1 MKTKKAIFEEVR
13 AGGLRMRNRL
23 VRSATWLGLAAP
35 DGALPEEVFDVYRE
49 LAEEA
54 APDAVVL
61 AVTGIH
67 GNFHSFSQVARIGTP
82 GALLIGSFDV
92 FAGGEPVGFL
102 RNIAAHFPEP
112 GHNRLVVIPGTGH
125 TYRGKERETA
135 RAVAE
140 LVARWRRE

>member
-1 MKTKKAIFEEVR
+1 MQSVAIESGRGPVAVE
-13 AGGLRMRNRL
+13 
-23 VRSATWLGLAAP
+23 AAAARGTVL
-35 DGALPEEVFDVYRE
+35 DGVLFRD
-49 LAEEA
+49 AEEA

-92 FAGGEPVGFL
+92 FAGGETVGFL

-140 LVARWRRE
+140 LVARWWRE